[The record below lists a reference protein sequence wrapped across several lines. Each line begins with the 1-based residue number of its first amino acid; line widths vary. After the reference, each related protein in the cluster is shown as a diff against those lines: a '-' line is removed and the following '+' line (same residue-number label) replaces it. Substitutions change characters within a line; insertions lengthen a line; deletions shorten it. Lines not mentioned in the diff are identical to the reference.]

1 MRVPELDDAESAEKK
16 SGYESIEIVRVR
28 FDAFETRVLDFKR
41 PSTRVDRFHLASS
54 IINRSSDFDLE
65 QINFRSKTR
74 ATIITHASKKKTNT
88 VENYAFKPLPSISS

>member
-54 IINRSSDFDLE
+54 ININHLTLTWNKSTFVRKRE
-65 QINFRSKTR
+65 RR
-74 ATIITHASKKKTNT
+74 
-88 VENYAFKPLPSISS
+88 